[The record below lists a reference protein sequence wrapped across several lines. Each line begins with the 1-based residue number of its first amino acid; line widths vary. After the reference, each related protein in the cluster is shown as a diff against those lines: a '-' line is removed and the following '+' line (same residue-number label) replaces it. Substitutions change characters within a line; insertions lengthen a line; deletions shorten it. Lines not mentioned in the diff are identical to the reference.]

1 MFEKYRN
8 ILPGQLNP
16 ELTPKIGTP
25 IARPS
30 NITDDA
36 SAVHRKTMSNLV
48 APNVFEGVTT
58 FRAIVLCPY
67 IEAGG
72 TLTEFTGQSTGDSIS
87 LRCMIPE
94 LHLGL
99 PNPFS
104 ARDLDEFK
112 EISSTF
118 YPIYG
123 VPESRKKTEF
133 EPVPRRGSIV
143 EVRFDDPNKSIGYAV
158 TVAKRVDAAN
168 PDEEPQGSRHTHGA
182 GPTLPNTP
190 RTQTTAAADLGISNL
205 ELQDKINSLVPGGR
219 ITSNYGKRT
228 APMPGASTDHKGVD
242 IRMDQGADIVTPM
255 TGIVDK
261 ITTSDSGYGNTLEI
275 LHADGTVTRYTHLE
289 GTNLLEK
296 GSEVEAGDVI
306 AFVGQTGTATGP
318 HLHFEVEQGP
328 EGDRKQVDPLD
339 WLVNVQLDYEG
350 HTPGASLGSSA
361 DLAAEDPEIVFP
373 IAPAGL
379 RSELEY

>member
-1 MFEKYRN
+1 MSFEKYRN

-30 NITDDA
+30 NITDSA
-36 SAVHRKTMSNLV
+36 AAVHRKTMSNLV

-67 IEAGG
+67 IEDGG
-72 TLTEFTGQSTGDSIS
+72 ALTELTNQSPGESIS
-87 LRCMIPE
+87 FRCMIPE

-104 ARDLDEFK
+104 ARDEDEFK

-123 VPESRKKTEF
+123 VPESRKSEF
-133 EPVPRRGSIV
+133 NSGAPLGSIV
-143 EVRFDDPNKSIGYAV
+143 EVRFDDPNKSIGYVVAV
-158 TVAKRVDAAN
+158 SKRVDLGNYAPGQQSGRNALTN
-168 PDEEPQGSRHTHGA
+168 N
-182 GPTLPNTP
+182 PTLPGTP
-190 RTQTTAAADLGISNL
+190 QTQTTAAAALGITNL
-205 ELQDKINSLVPGGR
+205 QLQDKIDSLVPNGR

-242 IRMDQGADIVTPM
+242 IRMTEGSDIVTPM
-255 TGIVDK
+255 AGEDTK

-275 LHADGTVTRYTHLE
+275 THADGTVTRYAHLS
-289 GTNLLEK
+289 GINLLQ
-296 GSEVEAGDVI
+296 GPPDASVVDAGDVI

-318 HLHFEVEQGP
+318 HLHFEVEQGT
-328 EGDRKQVDPLD
+328 EGARKQVDPLV
-339 WLVNVQLDYEG
+339 WLVGAQADYG
-350 HTPGASLGSSA
+350 GYVIPGV
-361 DLAAEDPEIVFP
+361 DEDPAESTDDTVFPVEP

-379 RSELEY
+379 PY